1 MKLIIHTDG
10 AARGNPGPAGIGV
23 TIQKEDGTRL
33 AEISQFIG
41 RATNNVA
48 EYTALITALEKAA
61 ALGAQELEVYT
72 DSELVVKQIKGEYRV
87 KNEGLKPLYQ
97 KVKSL
102 ASQFSNFHIAHVVRD
117 KNKEADRLANKGID
131 EGL

>member
-23 TIQKEDGTRL
+23 TIQTEDGTKL

-48 EYTALITALEKAA
+48 EYTALITALEKAV
-61 ALGAQELEVYT
+61 ALGAGEVEVYT
-72 DSELVVKQIKGEYRV
+72 DSELVVKQILGEYRV
-87 KNEGLKPLYQ
+87 KNEGLKPLHR

-102 ASQFSNFHIAHVVRD
+102 ASQFSNFRIAHVVRD

>member
-23 TIQKEDGTRL
+23 IIRKEDGTIL

-61 ALGAQELEVYT
+61 ALGAEEIEVYT
-72 DSELVVKQIKGEYRV
+72 DSELVVKQIIGEYRV
-87 KNEGLKPLYQ
+87 KNEGLKPLHR

-102 ASQFSNFHIAHVVRD
+102 ASQFSNFRIAHVVRD

>member
-23 TIQKEDGTRL
+23 IIRKEDGTIL

-61 ALGAQELEVYT
+61 ALGAEEIEVYT
-72 DSELVVKQIKGEYRV
+72 DSELVVKQITGEYRV
-87 KNEGLKPLYQ
+87 KNEGLKPLYRQ
-97 KVKSL
+97 VKEL
-102 ASQFSNFHIAHVVRD
+102 ANQFSNLRIAHVVRD
-117 KNKEADRLANKGID
+117 KNKEADRLANQGID
-131 EGL
+131 EGI